1 MALNVNSLADTLT
14 KSADSVKS
22 SAQTSTSLIATSAKD
37 KLVAVDGYSKTTTQT
52 LTSMKN
58 GVLDSLSATKNYL
71 MNTQIADL
79 GSLSDALASAVAV
92 KNNAMSNIAQISS
105 YIGQATSTVKG
116 IEDSVINVASDT
128 INTLN
133 QSVNSTFSTVN
144 GTVSSLT
151 SGVSVLTA
159 NNFLTSINTLLDSAK
174 LSFDS
179 LEDKLSET
187 ALKAS
192 ILQYASQ
199 LGLSSVVDSVY
210 NSDPTNA
217 TLTAALGTSLPT
229 TFSSGNLQLINSA
242 VANLGSTYILNALPN
257 AVTLVLSNYT
267 FDSTITADMYP
278 AQAAALVATLASID
292 PNWDKSAGV
301 YLGSNLQVFSS
312 ISAKAKTVLSTL
324 GDYNRRIAVVAHYTA
339 SPMMS
344 IARTYYPYLAVS

>member
-1 MALNVNSLADTLT
+1 MALNINSLADTLN
-14 KSADSVKS
+14 KSAGTVKS

-58 GVLDSLSATKNYL
+58 GVLDSLAATKNYL
-71 MNTQIADL
+71 MNTKIADL
-79 GSLSDALASAVAV
+79 GSLSDALADAAAV
-92 KNNAMSNIAQISS
+92 KNAALSNIAQISS

-116 IEDSVINVASDT
+116 VEDSVINVASDT

-144 GTVSSLT
+144 GVTSNLT

-179 LEDKLSET
+179 LQDKLSET

-199 LGLSSVVDSVY
+199 LGLSNVVDSVY
-210 NSDPTNA
+210 NSDPTNP
-217 TLTAALGTSLPT
+217 TLTAALGSSLPT

-242 VANLGSTYILNALPN
+242 VSNLGSTYILNALPN
-257 AVTLVLSNYT
+257 AVSLLLSNYT
-267 FDSTITADMYP
+267 FDSTVTAEMYP
-278 AQAAALVATLASID
+278 AQAAALVATLVSID
-292 PNWDKSAGV
+292 PNWDKAGSV
-301 YLGSNLQVFSS
+301 YLGSNLQVFTN

-324 GDYNRRIAVVAHYTA
+324 GNYNRLIAIATHFTA
-339 SPMMS
+339 SPIMS
-344 IARTYYPYLAVS
+344 KARTYYPYLAVS